1 MILSNKKGCSAMDDS
16 FVIVIEDGYKVLG
29 LAYFELFV
37 YTDDMIELVNK
48 VIDAFPN
55 GPIPQNHYEKY
66 ELAIDLLEATGAR
79 MLEYELNNWE
89 NMGFVDKNK
98 KQIPKRKRTAK
109 SDYDSRPS
117 GLIYVTRS
125 QVKNSQYYIGTVVWI
140 DISMR
145 KIDLNVRLVDKEEIQ
160 KENALDEYAEIF
172 DDPEYLPLLDV
183 TESEL
188 HTLSFDRFKVLGN
201 QILNISNEYYSYAR
215 LKDGKY
221 ISFSYD
227 HWKLPYI
234 REGFVEG
241 YMLTAIGMMLYA
253 ESSDEFIKLMATRSN
268 RSHRF
273 ARKMYSAYQGMRIDC
288 FELIKVL
295 KECGCDDDRI
305 KDVLVNH
312 LDIDRPSA
320 ELMIENA
327 DKHSKKIAASK
338 YIYARKKARELIA
351 QGLTEREVVNMVSGL
366 FRIPSDEV
374 KEMLVTLDSC
384 IC

>member
-1 MILSNKKGCSAMDDS
+1 
-16 FVIVIEDGYKVLG
+16 
-29 LAYFELFV
+29 
-37 YTDDMIELVNK
+37 
-48 VIDAFPN
+48 
-55 GPIPQNHYEKY
+55 
-66 ELAIDLLEATGAR
+66 
-79 MLEYELNNWE
+79 
-89 NMGFVDKNK
+89 
-98 KQIPKRKRTAK
+98 
-109 SDYDSRPS
+109 
-117 GLIYVTRS
+117 
-125 QVKNSQYYIGTVVWI
+125 
-140 DISMR
+140 
-145 KIDLNVRLVDKEEIQ
+145 
-160 KENALDEYAEIF
+160 
-172 DDPEYLPLLDV
+172 
-183 TESEL
+183 
-188 HTLSFDRFKVLGN
+188 
-201 QILNISNEYYSYAR
+201 
-215 LKDGKY
+215 
-221 ISFSYD
+221 
-227 HWKLPYI
+227 
-234 REGFVEG
+234 
-241 YMLTAIGMMLYA
+241 
-253 ESSDEFIKLMATRSN
+253 MATRSN